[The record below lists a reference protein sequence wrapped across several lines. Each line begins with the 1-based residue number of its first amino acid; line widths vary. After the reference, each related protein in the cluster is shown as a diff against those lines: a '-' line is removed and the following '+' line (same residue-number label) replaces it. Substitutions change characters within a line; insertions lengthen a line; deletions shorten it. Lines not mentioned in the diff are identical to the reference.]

1 MNISFDYKGKHY
13 CLEYSRQTAM
23 DMEAEGFSITDVDV
37 KVMTRSQQLWTG
49 AFKKNHPDADP
60 ALVLE
65 MYEKYGNRK
74 KIKDALQTM
83 IIDTYKFLVPEE
95 DEGEDDGDF
104 TVNP

>member
-13 CLEYSRQTAM
+13 CLEYSRQTAIE
-23 DMEAEGFSITDVDV
+23 MEAEGFSIIDVQE
-37 KVMTRSQQLWTG
+37 KMMTRSEQLWTG

-60 ALVLE
+60 KIVMEL
-65 MYEKYGNRK
+65 YEKYGNKK

-83 IIDTYKFLVPEE
+83 IIETYKFLVPE
-95 DEGEDDGDF
+95 DDGDDDGDF